1 MNVRELNATYTYYV
15 LIYLFAL
22 VYSEQQD
29 MKRLLIND
37 PDVVLNRLRILEE
50 KFAQLGT
57 PTRTFL

>member
-1 MNVRELNATYTYYV
+1 MNVRELNATYTCYV

-37 PDVVLNRLRILEE
+37 PDAVLNRLRILEE